1 MTLRQAA
8 PLFVV
13 LALAA
18 CSAPAPVAAPGPV
31 TPAATLDLGNRSDV
45 ACDIYRG
52 RALLATVPPGE
63 WVSMPNLH
71 GPRVVLTARC
81 GTERFE
87 AEVELEGE
95 GPRWVMGTAQ
105 RPMPPAPA
113 RLHLRNRTT
122 QDYDLHLATGRF
134 GSLLG
139 GAERRIGGLPPGALR
154 VRVVEREGRGAW
166 ELSVDA
172 ASGVWSRLDVD
183 PPRGRLVL
191 RNDSPEPARIQVG
204 ERLSRR
210 VSPGETLALDGLS
223 PGAWRVEAVLL
234 QSRRTIAAALTIVAG
249 DEVIWTVSRE
259 SSALEVSNLT
269 DENMEVTVRG
279 EGVGAVAPGRTL
291 ALGDLTTGL
300 AHLGATGTSSG
311 IHMEKDETLVPGA
324 THRWELSTGAGL
336 LTLVNA
342 FSEDVEVSL
351 DGVRSLALAPA
362 GEVTLSL
369 PAGDH
374 IVGWSSDLTHASG
387 RGRVEISSTQAQI
400 VTLGPGSARVAVTNR
415 LDGAVALYLGGR
427 FQARVAPK
435 QRATLCGL
443 MGGDQ
448 LLEAI
453 EEGGLHRVHRRKL
466 SLNSG
471 SSETWEILPRTFTL
485 VVENTTGEGLRAL
498 GDLQGLIPE
507 VVAGDTVRA
516 EVPTGALRA
525 VFVGK
530 RTGIL
535 YPHETRGVEGA
546 ELRWTVPP
554 PVGTLVVTNST
565 GGEVRLLEGAREV
578 AMIAAGGRAALEDL
592 TPGPHTIRAQAEG
605 LLLGHKDILVRPG
618 SKFLWD
624 LRPAYGQV
632 RIVNRT
638 GLEVLLL
645 QDEEPTGRLFA
656 GGETTLKNMPLI
668 PVTLRAVHP
677 VSGTSR
683 AIRLTPSAESPPT
696 WFIEPDSGQIEVR
709 GLEGVSGELR
719 PDEGAALPFD
729 GSRDRAFLP
738 LSPGWHDVR
747 ILLEDGGEPDVR
759 RVRVFAGQTTAIAL
773 GGARFTLE
781 VANGLEGPLQVEV
794 DGRTLATIPGGG
806 TQRLDGLKP
815 GARRFLARPA
825 SGGAEVWLLREVN
838 FQGGRTYRWT
848 VPLEPAT
855 AEDPR

>member
-1 MTLRQAA
+1 MTLRLAA
-8 PLFVV
+8 AIVA

-18 CSAPAPVAAPGPV
+18 CATPAPVAGPGPA

-63 WVSMPNLH
+63 WVSMPNLS
-71 GPRVVLTARC
+71 GPRVELTARC
-81 GTERFE
+81 GAERFD
-87 AEVELEGE
+87 AEVDLDGE
-95 GPRWVMGTAQ
+95 SPRWVVGLAQ
-105 RPMPPAPA
+105 RPMPSAPA
-113 RLHLRNRTT
+113 RLHLVNRTT
-122 QDYDLHLATGRF
+122 QDYDLHLATGRL
-134 GSLLG
+134 GSLLA
-139 GAERRIGGLPPGALR
+139 GAERRVGGLPPGAQR

-172 ASGVWSRLDVD
+172 ASGVETRLVVD

-191 RNDSPEPARIQVG
+191 RNDSPEPAQIRVG

-210 VSPGETLALDGLS
+210 VSPGERLALDGLAT
-223 PGAWRVEAVLL
+223 GAWRVESLLL
-234 QSRRTIAAALTIVAG
+234 QSRRTIAAALTVVAG

-259 SSALEVSNLT
+259 SSALEVRNLT
-269 DENMEVTVRG
+269 DEVMVVTIRG
-279 EGVGAVAPGRTL
+279 EAAGAVAPGSAIDLR
-291 ALGDLTTGL
+291 DLTTGL
-300 AHLGATGTSSG
+300 AHLAATGKDTG
-311 IHMEKDETLVPGA
+311 IRLEKDETLVPGA

-342 FSEDVEVSL
+342 FSEDLEVSL

-374 IVGWSSDLTHASG
+374 VVGWSSDLTDASG
-387 RGRVEISSTQAQI
+387 RGLVEISSAHAQI

-415 LDGAVALYLGGR
+415 LSGAVALYLGGR

-435 QRATLCGL
+435 ERATLCGL
-443 MGGDQ
+443 MGGNQ
-448 LLEAI
+448 LLEAV
-453 EEGGLHRVHRRKL
+453 EEGGRHRVHRRKL
-466 SLNSG
+466 ALGSG
-471 SSETWEILPRTFTL
+471 TRATWEILPRTFTL
-485 VVENTTGEGLRAL
+485 VVENSTGEGLRAL
-498 GDLQGLIPE
+498 GDLEALIPE
-507 VVAGDTVRA
+507 LAAGDTARVEA
-516 EVPTGALRA
+516 PAGALRA
-525 VFVGK
+525 VFAGK

-535 YPHETRGVEGA
+535 YPHEARGVEGG
-546 ELRWTVPP
+546 EHRWTVPP

-565 GGEVRLLEGAREV
+565 GREVVLTEAARE
-578 AMIAAGGRAALEDL
+578 IAAIPVGGRAALEDL
-592 TPGPHTIRAQAEG
+592 RPGPHTIQARAAG
-605 LLLGHKDILVRPG
+605 LLLGTKDFLVRPG
-618 SKFLWD
+618 SEFLWD

-638 GLEVLLL
+638 DAEVTLL

-656 GGETTLKNMPLI
+656 GAETTLKNMPLV

-677 VSGTSR
+677 TSGTSR

-719 PDEGAALPFD
+719 PDQGAALPFD
-729 GSRDRAFLP
+729 GSRDRVFLP

-759 RVRVFAGQTTAIAL
+759 RVRVFAGQTTAMSL
-773 GGARFTLE
+773 GGARFAID
-781 VANGLEGPLQVEV
+781 VANGLEGPLQVEL
-794 DGRTLATIPGGG
+794 DGQILVTIPGGA
-806 TQRLDGLKP
+806 TERLEGLKP
-815 GARRFLARPA
+815 GTRRFLARPA
-825 SGGAEVWLLREVN
+825 AGGAEVWLLREVT

-848 VPLEPAT
+848 VPLEPA
-855 AEDPR
+855 APEDPR